1 MLKHQPP
8 LSRGSRLVYGKPM
21 PRDRQ
26 PCVYILAS
34 KRNGYL
40 YIGVTSNLM
49 QRIYQH
55 REGIFSGYSKE
66 KNTKLLVRF
75 EIFDRMDDAIT
86 REKRLKNWL
95 RRWKIELI
103 ETQNLY
109 WEDLA
114 IGLGFDRLI
123 T

>member
-1 MLKHQPP
+1 
-8 LSRGSRLVYGKPM
+8 VYRKPM
-21 PRDRQ
+21 QRDRQ

-34 KRNGYL
+34 KANGYV

-75 EIFDRMDDAIT
+75 EIFDRMHDAIT
-86 REKRLKNWL
+86 REKRLKNWM
-95 RRWKIELI
+95 RNWKIELI
-103 ETQNLY
+103 ESQNLY

-114 IGLGFDRLI
+114 IGLGFDRLAD
-123 T
+123 